1 MMAKDEK
8 KELLSDL
15 REVADVDF
23 ISTLKMISPSKML
36 SVLENIKIE
45 DYSLNEWV
53 DAYDFL
59 TGTQTTSTDRYQIA
73 SQLID
78 FYLLV
83 CRMILYNQQ
92 GCSDQ

>member
-1 MMAKDEK
+1 MMAEK

-15 REVADVDF
+15 REAAEVDF

-45 DYSLNEWV
+45 DYSLREWV

-59 TGTQTTSTDRYQIA
+59 TGTQTTSTDCYQIA

-78 FYLLV
+78 FYLQV